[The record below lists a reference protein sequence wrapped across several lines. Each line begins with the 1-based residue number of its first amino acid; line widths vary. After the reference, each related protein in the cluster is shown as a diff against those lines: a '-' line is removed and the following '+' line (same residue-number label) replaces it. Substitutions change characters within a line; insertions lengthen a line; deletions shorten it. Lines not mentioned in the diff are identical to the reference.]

1 MLMQTVSLAGA
12 FMILAA
18 YLALQQRWMVPAD
31 RAYNL
36 LNLVG
41 ASLLLWVAV
50 TDRSLG
56 FIILELVWAVVAIP
70 PLLRSRGG
78 GGAGSGGSGTGHGG
92 DSGGGAGAPEGGL
105 A

>member
-18 YLALQQRWMVPAD
+18 YLAVQQRWLTPAD
-31 RAYNL
+31 DRYNL

-41 ASLLLWVAV
+41 ASLLLWVAID
-50 TDRSLG
+50 DRSLG

-70 PLLRSRGG
+70 PLLRRSGSTGGSGPTPGDGGPTPAGG
-78 GGAGSGGSGTGHGG
+78 GGPA
-92 DSGGGAGAPEGGL
+92 
-105 A
+105 